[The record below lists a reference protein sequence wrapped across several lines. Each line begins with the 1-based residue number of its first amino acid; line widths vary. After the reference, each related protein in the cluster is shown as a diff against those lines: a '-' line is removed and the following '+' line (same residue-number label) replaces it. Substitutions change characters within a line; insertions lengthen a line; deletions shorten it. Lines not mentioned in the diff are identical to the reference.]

1 MNNYENFKSFANKL
15 VEVLDSTVN
24 IFSYN
29 DETWDINVTCSY
41 KSKNEYIT
49 EISFNNNDEKKKLL
63 KCLFYSCL
71 SAVVKS
77 GDELDKPSLTTQILA
92 QYADIDRSINLF
104 LKYLYNII
112 QRRANEYTNKT
123 QMSYKVGL
131 YRLCALTR
139 IGWKNIF
146 QPGLIL
152 AVVVPK
158 KDNIEL
164 RRIFTYK
171 GYSFKLEEADKV
183 QISQEKKDRLEDI
196 IKSCG
201 EDIHSH
207 EYKRVYMGTCKVNE
221 NQYAIMY
228 NMYLKTDLENETV
241 ITKIVRKL
249 GGDDNRLP
257 LLL

>member
-24 IFSYN
+24 KFSYH

-49 EISFNNNDEKKKLL
+49 EISFYNEDEKKKLL

-77 GDELDKPSLTTQILA
+77 GDELDKPSLTTSKLA
-92 QYADIDRSINLF
+92 QYADIDRSINLY

-112 QRRANEYTNKT
+112 QRRAIEYSNET
-123 QMSYKVGL
+123 QMSYKVGI

-158 KDNIEL
+158 KDIYEL

-171 GYSFKLEEADKV
+171 GYSIKLEEADEV

-196 IKSCG
+196 LKSCR
-201 EDIHSH
+201 EDIFLH
-207 EYKRVYMGTCKVNE
+207 EYKRVYMGTYKINE

-228 NMYLKTDLENETV
+228 NMYLKTDLENEIV
-241 ITKIVRKL
+241 ITEIVRKL